1 MREGSETAGNVP
13 QVTAKQ
19 VSSAY
24 RNYVMVL
31 LLFIYILNFLDR
43 QVVNILAE
51 PIKLDLDLADWQI
64 GLMGG
69 LAFALLYTILG
80 IPIAL
85 LAERKNRSVI
95 IAIAIAVWSACTAA
109 CGLAQN
115 FFQLVLARVGVGVG
129 EAGATPPSHSLI
141 VDYAPKEKRSSAL
154 AFYGMG
160 APLGGLMGMAF
171 GGMVAD
177 AYGWRTAFFLA
188 GAPGILFASLAFF
201 TLKDPRYTGVVP
213 KPDPKNRVTIRD
225 TLTVLWSKPA
235 FFYTIGGVTIK
246 AFISIGYAL
255 FLASFFL
262 RNHPEEVARFAAS
275 IGLESIGFL
284 GLTIGLMSGVFGAV
298 GMWLGGQLSDRF
310 AATDPR
316 RNMYICII
324 AAIAFIPP
332 FTVAMLVDSLAMAL
346 VFLAITS
353 LLSNL
358 HYGPAISSMLSI
370 APSNMRAPASAIQL
384 FIANLI
390 GLGLGPLAVGALS
403 DVLAVSLGAAEG
415 LRWALVIASSLGVFA
430 GVSFYMAS
438 RTLREDL
445 EA

>member
-1 MREGSETAGNVP
+1 
-13 QVTAKQ
+13 
-19 VSSAY
+19 
-24 RNYVMVL
+24 
-31 LLFIYILNFLDR
+31 
-43 QVVNILAE
+43 
-51 PIKLDLDLADWQI
+51 
-64 GLMGG
+64 
-69 LAFALLYTILG
+69 
-80 IPIAL
+80 
-85 LAERKNRSVI
+85 
-95 IAIAIAVWSACTAA
+95 
-109 CGLAQN
+109 
-115 FFQLVLARVGVGVG
+115 VLARVGVGVG

-188 GAPGILFASLAFF
+188 GAPGILFALLAYF
-201 TLKDPRYTGVVP
+201 TLKDPRYTGMVP
-213 KPDPKNRVTIRD
+213 KPDPKNQVTIKQ
-225 TLTVLWSKPA
+225 TLTVLWSKPS
-235 FFYTIGGVTIK
+235 FFFTIGGVTIK

-255 FLASFFL
+255 FMASFFL
-262 RNHPEEVARFAAS
+262 RNHTEEVAQFAAA
-275 IGLESIGFL
+275 IRLESIGFL
-284 GLTIGLMSGVFGAV
+284 GLTIGLMSGVFGAI

-310 AATDPR
+310 AKHDAR

-324 AAIAFIPP
+324 AAVAFIPP
-332 FTVAMLVDSLAMAL
+332 FTAAMLADSLAIALCFMA
-346 VFLAITS
+346 VSS

-358 HYGPAISSMLSI
+358 HYGPAISSMLSV
-370 APSNMRAPASAIQL
+370 APANMRAPASAIQL

-403 DVLAVSLGAAEG
+403 DALAVSMGAAEG
-415 LRWALVIASSLGVFA
+415 LRWALIIASSLGVFA
-430 GVSFYMAS
+430 GVSFYMSS